1 MNSNMAKPEK
11 FGHLPLVYHFKVPL
25 IKLFHIGAK
34 NKAHIRKTHTLLILL
49 GFHLAYFR
57 LFEPKLNLNQT
68 NQHLH
73 SYNALLIF
81 LKYCNIER
89 SCFF

>member
-34 NKAHIRKTHTLLILL
+34 NKAHIGETLTPLHQLAF
-49 GFHLAYFR
+49 GLAYFR
-57 LFEPKLNLNQT
+57 L
-68 NQHLH
+68 
-73 SYNALLIF
+73 Y
-81 LKYCNIER
+81 
-89 SCFF
+89 

>member
-34 NKAHIRKTHTLLILL
+34 KKHTSGKLLPPCINW
-49 GFHLAYFR
+49 HLAWHTSGCI
-57 LFEPKLNLNQT
+57 EPMLNLKQPT
-68 NQHLH
+68 D
-73 SYNALLIF
+73 
-81 LKYCNIER
+81 
-89 SCFF
+89 CFTDFFKNTVM

>member
-34 NKAHIRKTHTLLILL
+34 KSTHRGNSYPLASIGIWPGILQVV
-49 GFHLAYFR
+49 
-57 LFEPKLNLNQT
+57 LNP
-68 NQHLH
+68 
-73 SYNALLIF
+73 
-81 LKYCNIER
+81 C
-89 SCFF
+89 